1 MGCSSCSGPSTP
13 MADFLKSNSPQAL
26 LQAKL
31 DVTDEEPKPGLAAL
45 AEETADLTKI
55 QADKAPGTGLVVD
68 VTA

>member
-1 MGCSSCSGPSTP
+1 

-31 DVTDEEPKPGLAAL
+31 DVTDDEPKTGLAAL